1 VTVAEIREATASAR
15 EDIEAFVAEA
25 PPLSPAQ
32 AAAIATLLRPER
44 TS

>member
-1 VTVAEIREATASAR
+1 MTVDEVRELTRSHREA
-15 EDIEAFVAEA
+15 IEAIVAEA

-32 AAAIATLLRPER
+32 AARLATLLSREA